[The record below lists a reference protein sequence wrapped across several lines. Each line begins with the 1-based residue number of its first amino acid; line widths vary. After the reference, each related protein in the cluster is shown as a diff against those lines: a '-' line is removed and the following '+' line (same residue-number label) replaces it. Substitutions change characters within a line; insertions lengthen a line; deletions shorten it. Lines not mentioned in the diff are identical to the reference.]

1 MSSPTATNTAQ
12 PLVDTDIPA
21 GNAIIDSVDGDTVHL
36 RPDLRD
42 TQGHWFYWHVRV
54 RQAAGRTLRF
64 VFPNTACIGT
74 RGPAVSFDAGAT
86 WRWLTNDIFPH
97 ADHFDVTL
105 PGDAH
110 DARLAMTIPYVPA
123 HLDAFL
129 ATPPATL
136 DAAAITRETLCTSN
150 AGHDVPLLRIGNRDN
165 PDARVLVTARHHA
178 CESMASFVLEGMLAA
193 ALADNALM
201 QRVEIMFIPFVDY
214 DGVVAGDQGKNRAPH
229 DHNRDYAGESVHR
242 ETAAIRELVPSWSAG
257 RLRVGFDLHCPWLRN
272 NPTGEGQNEKVYQV
286 GKQDPTHWAQQQ
298 RFGELLEAN
307 LTGPLPYR
315 QSNDLPFGQD
325 WNTGNNYGSFKSS
338 TRWLAE
344 QPGVELATTFEIP
357 YANAQGAQVHIE
369 PCRTLGRDILAAL
382 RAWVG

>member
-1 MSSPTATNTAQ
+1 MPNPAVTDTTQ

-21 GNAIIDSVDGDTVHL
+21 GNAIIDAVEGDTITL

-64 VFPNTACIGT
+64 VFPNNACIGT

-105 PGDAH
+105 PDDAH
-110 DARLAMTIPYVPA
+110 DVRLAMTIPYGPA
-123 HLDAFL
+123 QLDAFL
-129 ATPPATL
+129 AHLDPA
-136 DAAAITRETLCTSN
+136 ASITRETLCTSN

-165 PDARVLVTARHHA
+165 PDTRVLVTARHHA

-193 ALADNALM
+193 ALADAALM
-201 QRVEIMFIPFVDY
+201 QRVELMLIPFVDH

-229 DHNRDYAGESVHR
+229 DHNRDYGGDSVHR
-242 ETAAIRELVPSWSAG
+242 ETAAIRELIPQWSAG
-257 RLRVGFDLHCPWLRN
+257 RLRVGIDLHCPWLRN
-272 NPTGEGQNEKVYQV
+272 NPAGEGHNEKVYQV
-286 GKQDPTHWAQQQ
+286 GKQDPAQWAQQQ
-298 RFGELLEAN
+298 RFGKLLEAN
-307 LTGPLPYR
+307 LTGELPYQ
-315 QSNDLPFGQD
+315 QSNDLPFGED
-325 WNTGNNYGSFKSS
+325 WNTGSNYGSFKSS
-338 TRWLAE
+338 TRWIAE
-344 QPGVELATTFEIP
+344 QEGVELATTFEIP
-357 YANAQGAQVHIE
+357 YANAQGVEVHIE

-382 RAWVG
+382 RAYLK